1 MQKNLFFSLFL
12 LLSWV
17 ASSQEIHCGY
27 DFTSYFVVEPREN
40 GKQEVVKGLKLT
52 LIDFMGRDLVN
63 TNNQYSWIKNNEVMQ
78 FYENYKIDNNNNRVP
93 DDDPNGKWYFYFA
106 KASYLLSVNNE
117 FKAEHFRLKIEDPN
131 GVYKTGIIPLQSFNM
146 YVLCTGEARQAQF
159 GRRMNQPIKV
169 VLEKREI

>member
-1 MQKNLFFSLFL
+1 MQKNLFLSLFL
-12 LLSWV
+12 LFSGV
-17 ASSQEIHCGY
+17 VMSQEIHCGY
-27 DFTSYFVVEPREN
+27 DFTSYFVVEAREN
-40 GKQEVVKGLKLT
+40 GKQEVVKGLKIT

-63 TNNQYSWIKNNEVMQ
+63 TNNQYSWVKNNEVMQ
-78 FYENYKIDNNNNRVP
+78 FYENYKIDNNNNPVA

-169 VLEKREI
+169 VLERREI